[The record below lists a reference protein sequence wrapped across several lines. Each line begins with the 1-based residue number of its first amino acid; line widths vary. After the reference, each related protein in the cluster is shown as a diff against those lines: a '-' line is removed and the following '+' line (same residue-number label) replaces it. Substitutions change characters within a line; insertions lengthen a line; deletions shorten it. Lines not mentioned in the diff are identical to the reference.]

1 MEDWR
6 TNASEFAGLL
16 ARAGS
21 AMGASR
27 FRNRCV
33 VRLPARGRVLVTGDI
48 HDSRIAFEAAVR
60 AADLGRSPDRHIVIQ
75 EFIHGEVREPGE
87 PDMSHRMIGRVA
99 ELILAHPSQVHP
111 ILANHEIAQ
120 MRGHLIEKGGVECT
134 AAFLEGLD
142 EAFGDGA
149 QIAVDAVSRFIAT
162 MPLAVVCAN
171 GVLIAHS
178 LPSASAMR
186 HFDVRVLER
195 QLFAEDFDPP
205 DGAAFLLTWG
215 RAHNPEQL
223 KALAHEWR
231 ATVFIVGHEPAPD
244 GVLVR
249 EPNAVVLNTGHAW
262 GKVIDLDLASPAPS
276 AHELADAAIP
286 VATLIDHGGDGAGRG
301 ALA

>member
-1 MEDWR
+1 MDDWR
-6 TNASEFAGLL
+6 TDASMFASLL
-16 ARAGS
+16 ARAGT
-21 AMGASR
+21 AMGGSR

-75 EFIHGEVREPGE
+75 EFIHGEVRAPGE

-120 MRGHLIEKGGVECT
+120 MRGHLIEKAGVECT
-134 AAFLEGLD
+134 AAFIEGLD

-149 QIAVDAVSRFIAT
+149 QIAQEAVTRFIAT
-162 MPLAVVCAN
+162 MPLAVVCSN
-171 GVLIAHS
+171 GAVIVHS

-195 QLFAEDFDPP
+195 ELFAEDFDPP

-215 RAHNPEQL
+215 RSHNPEQL
-223 KALAHEWR
+223 KALAREWR

-249 EPNAVVLNTGHAW
+249 EPNAVILNTGHAW
-262 GKVIDLDLASPAPS
+262 GKVIDLDLALPAPD
-276 AHELADAAIP
+276 ARELAHAAVS
-286 VATLIDHGGDGAGRG
+286 VATLIDHDGRGSDRG